1 LLDNNYV
8 VIEQKDV
15 RGETVE
21 VLIDQARAYVETVL
35 GTPLALAP
43 SAVGDS
49 LPFFVRDRYALYE
62 GHLLD
67 RRCLLVVPHAD
78 LDDLEPPAGLA
89 RQFRQIAG
97 KTNATVI
104 LLLPTL
110 AAYNRKR
117 LIAQRINFIV
127 AGAQLFIPELAV
139 DLREHHRHPVET
151 TRPEVKTLSPTAQ
164 TIVIDALLGPRLM
177 GLIAK
182 DIAATLEVSAM
193 AAGRALDELR
203 ATPFTAME
211 PQGAGYR
218 LYFKLHGRELW
229 DAARPRLSSPV
240 RKVRS
245 VDHILPDPEV
255 LVAGESALA
264 SYTSLAEPPRKAVAV
279 HDREWQ
285 RLVLQDAVPPGDV
298 PGALV
303 LVETWSYS
311 PRPLARDGRI
321 VDPLSLHLS
330 LDLTDERLE
339 MAADA
344 LLETVFG

>member
-193 AAGRALDELR
+193 
-203 ATPFTAME
+203 E